1 MNIKNVDEKY
11 KLLVI
16 LLILLVLPFLGVNT
30 YCLRVIIMVF
40 IYTILA
46 LGLNIITGYTG
57 QLSLGNASFFAIGAY
72 ISAIIVKNGVPFILG
87 LVIAGVIAG
96 IFGLLLGLPTLR
108 LSGTYLAITTLGFG
122 EIIRM
127 VLLNWDSVT
136 NGPLGISRIPKPNI
150 LGITFSLGNNGIYYL
165 VLSIVKIYLIVC
177 YKRLCNQMQCYRNI
191 GYGLFLL
198 NIPMGGMII
207 LMIKTNAGYSY
218 PGYIIY
224 LSALYTF
231 YTVIVAVINL
241 VKFHKTGN
249 LILSANKIINF
260 VCALMSILALQTA
273 MISRFSSHGD
283 SYRQMMNTITGVI
296 VYVLVIM
303 TAFYMIIH
311 SKKGKKVY
319 E

>member
-1 MNIKNVDEKY
+1 
-11 KLLVI
+11 
-16 LLILLVLPFLGVNT
+16 
-30 YCLRVIIMVF
+30 
-40 IYTILA
+40 
-46 LGLNIITGYTG
+46 
-57 QLSLGNASFFAIGAY
+57 
-72 ISAIIVKNGVPFILG
+72 
-87 LVIAGVIAG
+87 
-96 IFGLLLGLPTLR
+96 
-108 LSGTYLAITTLGFG
+108 
-122 EIIRM
+122 
-127 VLLNWDSVT
+127 
-136 NGPLGISRIPKPNI
+136 
-150 LGITFSLGNNGIYYL
+150 
-165 VLSIVKIYLIVC
+165 
-177 YKRLCNQMQCYRNI
+177 MQCYRNI

-218 PGYIIY
+218 PSYIIY

-231 YTVIVAVINL
+231 YTVIVAVINV

-260 VCALMSILALQTA
+260 VCVLMSILALQTA

-283 SYRQMMNTITGVI
+283 SYRQMMNTITGGI

>member
-1 MNIKNVDEKY
+1 M
-11 KLLVI
+11 LPW
-16 LLILLVLPFLGVNT
+16 LIS
-30 YCLRVIIMVF
+30 M
-40 IYTILA
+40 
-46 LGLNIITGYTG
+46 
-57 QLSLGNASFFAIGAY
+57 
-72 ISAIIVKNGVPFILG
+72 
-87 LVIAGVIAG
+87 
-96 IFGLLLGLPTLR
+96 
-108 LSGTYLAITTLGFG
+108 
-122 EIIRM
+122 
-127 VLLNWDSVT
+127 
-136 NGPLGISRIPKPNI
+136 
-150 LGITFSLGNNGIYYL
+150 GIYYL

-231 YTVIVAVINL
+231 YTVIVAVINV

>member
-1 MNIKNVDEKY
+1 MLLKLWNLLKKLVKKNNKKKV
-11 KLLVI
+11 VI
-16 LLILLVLPFLGVNT
+16 SFSLLIL
-30 YCLRVIIMVF
+30 I
-40 IYTILA
+40 
-46 LGLNIITGYTG
+46 
-57 QLSLGNASFFAIGAY
+57 
-72 ISAIIVKNGVPFILG
+72 FILG
-87 LVIAGVIAG
+87 KTKSIFSYFIYSMSAYSLVCLCIDLINKLKGSRIVNKIISIKIVQRYLNDFSFRGTMNIYQGLIVNLFYTLFRLVIG
-96 IFGLLLGLPTLR
+96 IYYMLPW
-108 LSGTYLAITTLGFG
+108 F
-122 EIIRM
+122 
-127 VLLNWDSVT
+127 
-136 NGPLGISRIPKPNI
+136 ISM
-150 LGITFSLGNNGIYYL
+150 GIYYL

-249 LILSANKIINF
+249 LILSANKIINY